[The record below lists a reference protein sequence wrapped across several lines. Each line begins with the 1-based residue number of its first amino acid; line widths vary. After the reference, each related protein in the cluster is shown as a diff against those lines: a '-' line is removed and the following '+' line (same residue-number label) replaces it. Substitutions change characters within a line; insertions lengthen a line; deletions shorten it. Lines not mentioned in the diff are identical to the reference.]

1 MSRRR
6 LGARLARWTA
16 LTATGA
22 LLLFGLTTAVVV
34 WSHETAEEAGK
45 TEPEEDPFDEAISQ
59 LAIPIAVTAPVVL
72 ALAFFTT
79 RRIARRVTDRL
90 DGVVAAAHLLTHEN
104 LSERLPTSAA
114 GDELDELAT
123 ALNGLFGRLEEG
135 IAAQQ
140 QFVAD
145 ASHELRTP
153 LTVLSSNLE
162 VARRRPRT
170 PDEWEAVADRAR
182 AEVARMTA
190 MVEAL
195 LRLTRASGTPP
206 GEALVDGRA
215 LVEEVAARW
224 AAAAENASVR
234 LTATADGV
242 AVTGDSDA
250 LAVALGNLVS
260 NAIAHSPKG
269 GLVAVHARRVGVEAE
284 LAVTDQG
291 PGVPLPERE
300 RIFLP
305 FARGTTAAD
314 RRVDDGGVGLGLSV
328 ARRIVEA
335 HRGVLLVDDA
345 PGGGARF
352 LARLPAT

>member
-6 LGARLARWTA
+6 LGARLAGWTA
-16 LTATGA
+16 VTATAA
-22 LLLFGLTTAVVV
+22 LLLFGVTTAVVV
-34 WSHETAEEAGK
+34 WSHETAEEAAK

-72 ALAFFTT
+72 VLAFFTT

-90 DGVVAAAHLLTHEN
+90 DSVVAAAHRLTHED
-104 LSERLPTSAA
+104 LAERLPISSA

-135 IAAQQ
+135 IAAQK

-153 LTVLSSNLE
+153 LAVMSSDLE
-162 VARRRPRT
+162 VARRRSRT
-170 PDEWEAVADRAR
+170 PDEWETVADRAR
-182 AEVARMTA
+182 TEVARMTA

-195 LRLTRASGTPP
+195 LRLMRASVTPP
-206 GEALVDGRA
+206 GDARVDGRA
-215 LVEEVAARW
+215 LVDEVAARW
-224 AAAAENASVR
+224 ATAAERAGVR
-234 LTATADGV
+234 LTADADAV
-242 AVTGDSDA
+242 AVNGDADA

-260 NAIAHSPKG
+260 NAIAHSPRG
-269 GLVAVHARRVGVEAE
+269 GLVAVQARRTGMDVE
-284 LAVTDQG
+284 LVVSDQG
-291 PGVPLPERE
+291 PGVPLSERE

-314 RRVDDGGVGLGLSV
+314 RRGDDGGVGLGLSV

-335 HRGVLLVDDA
+335 QRGVLLVDDV

-352 LARLPAT
+352 IARLPAA